1 MANNRDIL
9 NSIDPVVLA
18 ARAALERNSRMLGDA
33 DRRIAR
39 MERDDEA
46 RRVGRISP
54 TRLHRPLPGEAEGP
68 DLYELLFRPRI
79 DRRLHEANPAYWER

>member
-1 MANNRDIL
+1 MATNRDIL

-39 MERDDEA
+39 MERDDD
-46 RRVGRISP
+46 
-54 TRLHRPLPGEAEGP
+54 GP
-68 DLYELLFRPRI
+68 
-79 DRRLHEANPAYWER
+79 AA